1 MEAMKEFIK
10 SKWAYVVI
18 ALVVGIA
25 LGVLYAWVISPVEWV
40 DGVPSQ
46 MRQDLKVDY
55 LRMVIDSYS
64 MNLNPELAQ
73 QRYESLGASKADILA
88 EVGENLDE
96 ISPSEIQKF
105 QALVAVES
113 PSETTS
119 QAEEDSTGFKA
130 SKYVVPACITTFVL
144 GALLAAA
151 LFIRRRMESR
161 IEMEPAEHSM
171 DAAEPGVQL
180 DETPPS
186 EQPLATFRSTYTLG
200 DDTYDDSFSIES
212 ATGDFLGECGIGI
225 GDVMG
230 GEEPKKVSAYEVW
243 LFDKNDIQTVTKV
256 LMSPYT
262 FNDEELRNRL
272 SAKGDPVEAVAG
284 GIVDLETA
292 SLRVGVRVVDMSYG
306 EGVLPSE
313 SYFERLTVEIRAWR
327 V

>member
-1 MEAMKEFIK
+1 
-10 SKWAYVVI
+10 
-18 ALVVGIA
+18 
-25 LGVLYAWVISPVEWV
+25 VEWV
-40 DGVPSQ
+40 DGVPAQ
-46 MRQDLKVDY
+46 LREDLKVGY

-64 MNLNPELAQ
+64 MNLNPELAKE
-73 QRYESLGASKADILA
+73 RYESLGASKADILA

-119 QAEEDSTGFKA
+119 QEEEDGTGFKA
-130 SKYVVPACITTFVL
+130 SKYVVPACITTFIF

-161 IEMEPAEHSM
+161 MEMEPAEQSM
-171 DAAEPGVQL
+171 DAAEPGIQL
-180 DETPPS
+180 DEMPPS
-186 EQPLATFRSTYTLG
+186 DDQPLATFRSTYTLG
-200 DDTYDDSFSIES
+200 DDTFDDSFSIES

-262 FNDEELRNRL
+262 FNDEEFRNRL
-272 SAKGDPVEAVAG
+272 SAKGDPVQAVAG